1 MSTVLADPPAPPAAG
16 SSAGDTASAPAAPP
30 ELHCPNCQAA
40 LAPAQ
45 DWCLECGY
53 GSPGG
58 LGPRSGWRPAAA
70 IVAATTVL
78 ALGAVGASY
87 AALSAKTKH
96 VIAHPPAV
104 ALAPVPGGPTATPPP
119 APPQIPTHAATPPVG
134 AGAAAKHVVAPPA
147 SRAAPTVA
155 PGAAVVPPT
164 GTPSTITP
172 APTTT
177 GSTAPPATPANEI
190 MLDTNA
196 ASTYNP
202 SGLSADQFGDP
213 GAAIDSDPA
222 TAWTA
227 QADPA
232 SAPALGAGVLLD
244 LKSRERVSALK
255 LVTATRRMTVEI
267 LGSSAS
273 TAPTTPSD
281 PGWSTLAGSRT
292 VRANQ
297 RIKLQHAASRVRYVL
312 VFVTKVPPGKSAAD
326 ISEITLL
333 R

>member
-1 MSTVLADPPAPPAAG
+1 MSTVPADPPAPPVAEPAPEAA
-16 SSAGDTASAPAAPP
+16 P

-58 LGPRSGWRPAAA
+58 HGPRSGWRPAAA
-70 IVAATTVL
+70 LIGATTVL
-78 ALGAVGASY
+78 VLGAVGASY

-96 VIAHPPAV
+96 VVTHPPAV
-104 ALAPVPGGPTATPPP
+104 ALAPPP
-119 APPQIPTHAATPPVG
+119 AAPAAPPVTPPQIPTHAATPPAG
-134 AGAAAKHVVAPPA
+134 AGGAAKHVTPPPA
-147 SRAAPTVA
+147 AAPAA
-155 PGAAVVPPT
+155 PGAAAAAPA
-164 GTPSTITP
+164 GTPSTISP
-172 APTTT
+172 PSTTT
-177 GSTAPPATPANEI
+177 GPPAPPATPANEI
-190 MLDTNA
+190 VLDTNA

-202 SGLSADQFGDP
+202 SGLSADHFGDP
-213 GAAIDSDPA
+213 AAAIDLDPA

-227 QADPA
+227 RADPT

-255 LVTATRRMTVEI
+255 LLTATPRMTVEI

-273 TAPTTPSD
+273 TPPATPSD
-281 PGWSTLAGSRT
+281 PAWSTLAASRT
-292 VRANQ
+292 VRAKQ
-297 RIKLQHAASRVRYVL
+297 RIKLQGAAARVRYVL
-312 VFVTKVPPGKSAAD
+312 VFVTRVPPGKSAAD

>member
-1 MSTVLADPPAPPAAG
+1 MLADPPAPPVAE
-16 SSAGDTASAPAAPP
+16 SPTGDPASVPTPPAPP
-30 ELHCPNCQAA
+30 ELHCPNCQAG

-96 VIAHPPAV
+96 VVTHPPAV
-104 ALAPVPGGPTATPPP
+104 ALAPGPGTQAAPTVT
-119 APPQIPTHAATPPVG
+119 PPQIPTHAITPPVG
-134 AGAAAKHVVAPPA
+134 AGAAAKHVTAPP
-147 SRAAPTVA
+147 RAAPTTA
-155 PGAAVVPPT
+155 PGSAVAGPT
-164 GTPSTITP
+164 GTPSTISP
-172 APTTT
+172 SPTTT
-177 GSTAPPATPANEI
+177 GSAAPPATPANEI

-292 VRANQ
+292 VRASQ

>member
-1 MSTVLADPPAPPAAG
+1 MSTALADPPAPPAAP
-16 SSAGDTASAPAAPP
+16 SSPGEAAAAPAPGAPP

-40 LAPAQ
+40 LAPGQ

-58 LGPRSGWRPAAA
+58 LAPRSGWRPAAA
-70 IVAATTVL
+70 IIGATTVL

-87 AALSAKTKH
+87 AALNTKTRH
-96 VIAHPPAV
+96 VVTHPPAAAAV
-104 ALAPVPGGPTATPPP
+104 APPGAPVPAPV
-119 APPQIPTHAATPPVG
+119 APPQIPIHAATPPRAAG
-134 AGAAAKHVVAPPA
+134 GAAKPATPAP
-147 SRAAPTVA
+147 AAPA
-155 PGAAVVPPT
+155 PATPAPAPAT
-164 GTPSTITP
+164 SAPSTSP
-172 APTTT
+172 AAPTTT
-177 GSTAPPATPANEI
+177 GSTAPPAPPANEI
-190 MLDTNA
+190 PLDTNA

-202 SGLSADQFGDP
+202 SSLPTDHFGDP
-213 GAAIDSDPA
+213 SLAIDQDPT

-232 SAPALGAGVLLD
+232 AAPALGAGVLLD

-255 LVTATRRMTVEI
+255 LVTATPRMTVEV

-273 TAPTTPSD
+273 TAPATPSD
-281 PGWSTLAGSRT
+281 PAWSTLARPRA
-292 VRANQ
+292 VRGKQ
-297 RIKLQHAASRVRYVL
+297 RIQFGHAGGRLRYVL
-312 VFVTKVPPGKSAAD
+312 VYVTRVPAGKSAAD